1 MEYEKEV
8 KRIIDMAKSE
18 KTKILAVGG
27 PTASGKSALALEL
40 ARRLDGE
47 IVSCDS
53 MQIYRGMNIGTAK
66 PTAEEMG
73 GIPHHMIDISEPDV
87 DYSAADYAEGAGKA
101 IENITSRGKIAIICG
116 GTGMYLDA
124 LLRPTSFSE
133 ADSGT
138 DSSDDIRRELAEFAA
153 SHGNEALHER
163 LREVDP
169 ESADNIH
176 PNNVKRVIRALEI
189 YLVTGVTK
197 TESDKKTLAGESPYD
212 CAVITLDYEDRNIL
226 YGRINSRV
234 DAMVEDGLLAE
245 TDELYRSGK
254 LKDGT
259 TAYQAIGYKELLLHL
274 RDGIPLELAIETLK
288 KNTRNYAKRQ
298 ITWFKRYNGI
308 SIVPDKGGNMRTV
321 SELADEVIAK
331 LIDLNQL

>member
-1 MEYEKEV
+1 MT
-8 KRIIDMAKSE
+8 KS
-18 KTKILAVGG
+18 KKIKILAVGG

-53 MQIYRGMNIGTAK
+53 MQVYRGMNIGTAK
-66 PTAEEMG
+66 PTLEEMD
-73 GIPHHMIDISEPDV
+73 GIPHHMIDVSDPDV
-87 DYSAADYAEGAGKA
+87 DYSAADYADGAAKA
-101 IENITSRGKIAIICG
+101 IEDIVSRGKLPILCG

-133 ADSGT
+133 AEGGT
-138 DSSDDIRRELAEFAA
+138 DSSDEIRRELAEFANK
-153 SHGNEALHER
+153 HGNEALHGK

-169 ESADNIH
+169 MSADSIH

-197 TESDKKTLAGESPYD
+197 TESDKKTVAGESPYD
-212 CAVITLDYEDRNIL
+212 CTVITLDYEDRNIL
-226 YGRINSRV
+226 YDRINRRV
-234 DAMVEDGLLAE
+234 DVMVEDGLLAE
-245 TDELYRSGK
+245 ADELYRSGK
-254 LKDGT
+254 LKEGT

-274 RDGIPLELAIETLK
+274 RDGLPLELAVETLK

-331 LIDLNQL
+331 LHNLN